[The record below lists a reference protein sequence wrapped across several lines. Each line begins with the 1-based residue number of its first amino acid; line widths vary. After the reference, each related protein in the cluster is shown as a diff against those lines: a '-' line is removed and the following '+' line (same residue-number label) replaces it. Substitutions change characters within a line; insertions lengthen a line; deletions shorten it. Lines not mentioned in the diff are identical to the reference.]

1 MGRSIV
7 MPRIENG
14 STPTLR
20 SVRTSA
26 SLVVP
31 DGTEPK
37 FRLVG
42 LIVAAGVT
50 VTTFD
55 FVIALV
61 VPEIV
66 TALLL
71 SAGIVVTSKG

>member
-1 MGRSIV
+1 

-14 STPTLR
+14 STPTLL
-20 SVRTSA
+20 SVRASA

-31 DGTEPK
+31 DRSGPNL
-37 FRLVG
+37 RLVG

>member
-20 SVRTSA
+20 SVRASA

-31 DGTEPK
+31 DCSGPNV
-37 FRLVG
+37 RLVG

-71 SAGIVVTSKG
+71 STGIVVTSKG

>member
-20 SVRTSA
+20 SVRASA

-31 DGTEPK
+31 DRSGPNV
-37 FRLVG
+37 RLVG

-50 VTTFD
+50 VTTLD